1 MGRERPGA
9 SQRSTNASPSSQKE
23 PSAIK
28 KKVIRRDP
36 EKRRLQNRLAQQTY
50 SELTQHGNRNL
61 FI

>member
-1 MGRERPGA
+1 MGQERPGA
-9 SQRSTNASPSSQKE
+9 SQRSTNTSQSTQKA

-36 EKRRLQNRLAQQTY
+36 EKRRTQNRLAQQTY
-50 SELTQHGNRNL
+50 SELSQRGSQHV

>member
-23 PSAIK
+23 PSAI

-50 SELTQHGNRNL
+50 SELTQHGNQNL